1 MVAFKYYSLHVDNNS
16 LSNNNRQLQSS

>member
-1 MVAFKYYSLHVDNNS
+1 MVAFKYYSLDVDNNS

>member
-1 MVAFKYYSLHVDNNS
+1 MVTFKYYSLDVDNNS